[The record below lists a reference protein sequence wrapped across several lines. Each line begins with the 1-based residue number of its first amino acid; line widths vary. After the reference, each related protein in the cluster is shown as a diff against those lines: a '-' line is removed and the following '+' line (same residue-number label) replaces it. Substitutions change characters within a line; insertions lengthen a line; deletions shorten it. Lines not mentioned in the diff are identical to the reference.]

1 MVEKTFTTKNNN
13 NNKKK
18 NEIKNVKSMKLIN
31 KKMTGGDNIFEAS
44 INLIMSSIDLGGQ
57 LFKTV
62 DGVMNMPT
70 DLKKGMKAADLNA
83 PAQAAPAP
91 KQQMPNKELNDVK
104 DVPIR

>member
-1 MVEKTFTTKNNN
+1 
-13 NNKKK
+13 
-18 NEIKNVKSMKLIN
+18 
-31 KKMTGGDNIFEAS
+31 
-44 INLIMSSIDLGGQ
+44 
-57 LFKTV
+57 
-62 DGVMNMPT
+62 MPT